1 MKLEGKKIAFC
12 LTNVIYTYQKT
23 ITEMKNT
30 KKEGAE
36 IIPIMQPDTYL
47 TKNANN
53 YVKEIEEICNK
64 KIIINREEAEKIQVD
79 IITITPCS
87 GNYIKKLANSIYD
100 TTILSIVKNHIQE
113 NTPIVLG
120 IIVKDG
126 LSTNAENIGKL
137 LNKKNIYF
145 IPFSQSN
152 PITKPYTL
160 SFYPEYITKTLEDAL
175 NKKQIQPIIMF

>member
-1 MKLEGKKIAFC
+1 
-12 LTNVIYTYQKT
+12 
-23 ITEMKNT
+23 MKNT

-87 GNYIKKLANSIYD
+87 GNYIKKLAN
-100 TTILSIVKNHIQE
+100 
-113 NTPIVLG
+113 
-120 IIVKDG
+120 
-126 LSTNAENIGKL
+126 
-137 LNKKNIYF
+137 
-145 IPFSQSN
+145 
-152 PITKPYTL
+152 
-160 SFYPEYITKTLEDAL
+160 
-175 NKKQIQPIIMF
+175 